1 MARRNRRPST
11 PGRASDQHSSV
22 SHRRALAHSSRGYGP
37 TGIPEDRPSPTVVYP
52 AGVKPY
58 ILEDSGILTRFRVWF
73 AHEARFS
80 PARLVLIVF
89 VMLIAFITCLLAL
102 PISTAAD
109 ERAPFVDI
117 LFTAISAVC
126 VTGLTVVD
134 TATYWSV
141 FGQTVIAMGIFIGG
155 LGVVTLATILSYAV
169 SRQLGLTQRMLATVE
184 TKSSGMGRLTALLKA
199 VIGTSLTAQILLT
212 IAFVPRFLMRPYGN
226 RSSMRLSWQSRCS
239 IMAVS

>member
-1 MARRNRRPST
+1 MARRNRRPSA
-11 PGRASDQHSSV
+11 PGRASDQHSSA
-22 SHRRALAHSSRGYGP
+22 SHRRALAHSSRGYGQ
-37 TGIPEDRPSPTVVYP
+37 TAISEDRPSPTVVYP

-58 ILEDSGILTRFRVWF
+58 NLEDSGLWTRFRIWF
-73 AHEARFS
+73 AHIARFS

-89 VMLIAFITCLLAL
+89 IMLIAFITCLLAL

-169 SRQLGLTQRMLATVE
+169 SRQLGLTQRMLATVAW
-184 TKSSGMGRLTALLKA
+184 GG
-199 VIGTSLTAQILLT
+199 
-212 IAFVPRFLMRPYGN
+212 
-226 RSSMRLSWQSRCS
+226 
-239 IMAVS
+239 